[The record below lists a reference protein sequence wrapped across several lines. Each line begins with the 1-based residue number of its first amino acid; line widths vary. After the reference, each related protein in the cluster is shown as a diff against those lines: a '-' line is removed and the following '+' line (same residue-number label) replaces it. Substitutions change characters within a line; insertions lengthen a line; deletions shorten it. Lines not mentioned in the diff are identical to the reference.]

1 MNTRPRLWLQVH
13 RALRTVIFARRIM
26 RSDDEIGRALHE
38 LAVREVRS
46 EDEIA
51 TDLLRAAITRRMA
64 AEANLRRWQ
73 ELTSRERDVV
83 ALTCLN
89 LTNQEIAE
97 RLVIS
102 PETVKTH
109 IRNVLYKFNLRRK
122 SDLRQLLA
130 DWDFSAWAGEE
141 TRTGDG

>member
-1 MNTRPRLWLQVH
+1 MNTRPRLWLQVR
-13 RALRTVIFARRIM
+13 RALRTALFARRIM
-26 RSDDEIGRALHE
+26 RPDDEIGRVLHE
-38 LAVREVRS
+38 LATREVRS

-51 TDLLRAAITRRMA
+51 TDLLRAAIARRMA

-73 ELTSRERDVV
+73 ELTPREQDVT

-89 LTNQEIAE
+89 LTNQQIAE
-97 RLVIS
+97 RLVVS

-141 TRTGDG
+141 TQTEES

>member
-1 MNTRPRLWLQVH
+1 MNARPRIWLQVR
-13 RALRTVIFARRIM
+13 RALRMVIFARRIM
-26 RSDDEIGRALHE
+26 RPDDEIGRMLHE
-38 LAVREVRS
+38 LAAREVRS

-51 TDLLRAAITRRMA
+51 VDLLRAAIARRMA

-73 ELTSRERDVV
+73 ELTPREQDVT

-97 RLVIS
+97 RLVVS

-122 SDLRQLLA
+122 ADLRQLLA
-130 DWDFSAWAGEE
+130 DWDFSAWAGEKTSTE
-141 TRTGDG
+141 DG